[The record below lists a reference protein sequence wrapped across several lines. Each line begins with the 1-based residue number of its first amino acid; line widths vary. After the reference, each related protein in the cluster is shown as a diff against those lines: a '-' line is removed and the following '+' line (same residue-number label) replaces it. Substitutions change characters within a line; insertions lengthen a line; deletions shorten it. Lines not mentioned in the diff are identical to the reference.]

1 MVINRVRFEVG
12 LWLFVKLTKFGILTQ
27 VCSLSISAVSILL
40 GAKAKLVPLWGA
52 NVSVQLNG
60 LLEMFST
67 HLSRLIESF
76 GSDLFD
82 IVILRAKST
91 QPR

>member
-1 MVINRVRFEVG
+1 MVIKMVRFEVG
-12 LWLFVKLTKFGILTQ
+12 LWLFVNLTKFGILKQ

-40 GAKAKLVPLWGA
+40 GAKAKLVPLWRA
-52 NVSVQLNG
+52 NVSVLLIG
-60 LLEMFST
+60 LHEMFST
-67 HLSRLIESF
+67 HLSRLIELF

-82 IVILRAKST
+82 FVVRAKST